1 MYSGKVLTGLAFL
14 CAVIIGVSLYTSSVF
29 SKDAKTLEERI
40 NVIEENISKSDWTS
54 AEKNL
59 KAIEEEWGKMEKA
72 WTVFLDHEEIDNI
85 DTSLV
90 RISKYIETKNTSMA
104 MSEIAVLR
112 QFVKHIPENE
122 SLSLKNIF

>member
-1 MYSGKVLTGLAFL
+1 MYSAKVLTGLAFL

-59 KAIEEEWGKMEKA
+59 KAIEEEWARWKKHGQF
-72 WTVFLDHEEIDNI
+72 FLIM
-85 DTSLV
+85 
-90 RISKYIETKNTSMA
+90 KK
-104 MSEIAVLR
+104 
-112 QFVKHIPENE
+112 
-122 SLSLKNIF
+122 

>member
-1 MYSGKVLTGLAFL
+1 
-14 CAVIIGVSLYTSSVF
+14 
-29 SKDAKTLEERI
+29 
-40 NVIEENISKSDWTS
+40 
-54 AEKNL
+54 
-59 KAIEEEWGKMEKA
+59 MEKA